1 MTILT
6 NNTGH
11 RRVPRASWAR
21 LALALASCLCCVAAH
36 AQQDPA
42 DPPVQAASGTPPAP
56 KPEIVEIALQGAA
69 TFGGDVNMVTDVF
82 KPAGPGP
89 FPVLLF
95 SHGRAGNAVDRSKLT
110 RPIPSD
116 QVSFWLGKGYA
127 VVAPIRVG
135 YGATG
140 GPDAEA
146 NGVRFDTEGRC
157 VGRPDFRGTAE
168 AAGKTVVATL
178 AWLRSQPWADTQRVI
193 LEGQS
198 VGGFATVAAAAH
210 KPDGVLA
217 FINFAGGTGG
227 NPGRSPGHGCDPDQ
241 LTDLYTEFGKTTSIP
256 NIWIYAEND
265 QYWGAD
271 APKAWHAG
279 FAKGGSKTLFVQA
292 PPVSDGDGHGL
303 SRHAPRLWAPYLNGF
318 LDSIGK

>member
-1 MTILT
+1 MTSPS
-6 NNTGH
+6 NNT
-11 RRVPRASWAR
+11 RASWAS
-21 LALALASCLCCVAAH
+21 LALVLATSLCCVTAH
-36 AQQDPA
+36 AQEDPA
-42 DPPVQAASGTPPAP
+42 DPPVQVASGARPAP
-56 KPEIVEIALQGAA
+56 KPEIVEIALKGAA
-69 TFGGDVNMVTDVF
+69 TFGGDVNMVTQVF

-95 SHGRAGNAVDRSKLT
+95 SHGRAGSAVERSKLT
-110 RPIPSD
+110 RPIPAD
-116 QVSFWLGKGYA
+116 QVRFWLGKGYA

-135 YGATG
+135 YGSTG

-146 NGVRFDTEGRC
+146 NGARFDTDGRC
-157 VGRPDFRGTAE
+157 VGRPDFRGVAD
-168 AAGKTVVATL
+168 AAGKAVAATL
-178 AWLRSQPWADTQRVI
+178 GWLRSQPWADTHRVI

-210 KPDGVLA
+210 KPDGVLG

-227 NPGRSPGHGCDPDQ
+227 NPERSPGRGCDPDQ
-241 LTDLYTEFGKTTSIP
+241 LTALYTEFGKTTSIP
-256 NIWIYAEND
+256 NVWIYAEND

-292 PPVSDGDGHGL
+292 PPVGDGDGHGL
-303 SRHAPRLWAPYLNGF
+303 SRHAPQLWAGYLNDF
-318 LDSIGK
+318 LDSMGK